1 MKDLAER
8 CNNIFTSFWEKN
20 REKRTESPA
29 RDTKSAIRQARNGE
43 RPAETARAENK
54 AKQIANDLY
63 KAGMTQRGREKQK
76 QTKR

>member
-1 MKDLAER
+1 MNEA
-8 CNNIFTSFWEKN
+8 SFGTREKN

-76 QTKR
+76 QNKDKAKR